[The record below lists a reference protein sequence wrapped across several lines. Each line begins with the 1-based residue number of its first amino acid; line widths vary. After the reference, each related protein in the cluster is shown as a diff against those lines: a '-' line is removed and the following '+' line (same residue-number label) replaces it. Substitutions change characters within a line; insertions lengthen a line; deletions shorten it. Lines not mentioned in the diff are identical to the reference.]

1 MTVKRELFG
10 GGAPR
15 ASMSSTHALTS
26 MSLGARPV
34 HQTSVETVPGAECFA
49 FVTGSCILAT
59 ASFFTVTTL
68 RELAL
73 TEPREEPVT
82 RTDRGGRSTD
92 CPEPTRRV
100 TGSSLGSVRA

>member
-82 RTDRGGRSTD
+82 R
-92 CPEPTRRV
+92 RV
-100 TGSSLGSVRA
+100 GSGQSVLRPPRSVRASM